1 MPPGGV
7 HLLAGVGVLRLT
19 HGAVDALAWK
29 RFPLVNTKDRLKALV
44 NGFILGCIAPD
55 GENSFPPLVIFH
67 CWELTKRSSS
77 LLSLSLSLSLFLSIP
92 SRPSSLCPYR
102 VIHEYTREGLGER
115 SQNILSFFGGI
126 ANCRKCCH
134 WSSQQVRGTPRH
146 RT

>member
-55 GENSFPPLVIFH
+55 ADLLLCVLIGSFTNIQEKDLENVHRTFSHSLVVLPIGKSSFLSQSTSLLDFNFFSP
-67 CWELTKRSSS
+67 SSS
-77 LLSLSLSLSLFLSIP
+77 FCS
-92 SRPSSLCPYR
+92 C
-102 VIHEYTREGLGER
+102 
-115 SQNILSFFGGI
+115 
-126 ANCRKCCH
+126 KCCH